1 METRPDRYWTGLER
15 LIAAIIDGMLLS
27 LPLFILFEGW
37 TVYHLLPDSFRDVYL
52 YIKLQVF
59 PILTT
64 FLPIAYSIYMH
75 YRYGQTIGK
84 MVMKI
89 KVVDLSE
96 NKSISL
102 KQAVQR
108 DSIWIVLQL
117 LDFVIEY
124 YRLDDLHK
132 LRMTD
137 VNNVAIC
144 WTLLQLISMLTNSKR
159 RAIHDFVAGTVVIK
173 ENSIYQTSKTY
184 Q

>member
-1 METRPDRYWTGLER
+1 METRPDIYWTGLER
-15 LIAAIIDGMLLS
+15 LVAAIIDAIVLALPFVVIAANTRLLS
-27 LPLFILFEGW
+27 ESIDRTLGIVNTFIPLI
-37 TVYHLLPDSFRDVYL
+37 YS
-52 YIKLQVF
+52 VF
-59 PILTT
+59 
-64 FLPIAYSIYMH
+64 MH

-84 MVMKI
+84 MVMKV
-89 KVVDLSE
+89 KVVDLSG

-102 KQAVQR
+102 KQAVLR

-137 VNNVAIC
+137 VNNIAIC

-159 RAIHDFVAGTVVIK
+159 RAIHDFIAGTVVIK
-173 ENSIYQTSKTY
+173 ENSIH
-184 Q
+184 